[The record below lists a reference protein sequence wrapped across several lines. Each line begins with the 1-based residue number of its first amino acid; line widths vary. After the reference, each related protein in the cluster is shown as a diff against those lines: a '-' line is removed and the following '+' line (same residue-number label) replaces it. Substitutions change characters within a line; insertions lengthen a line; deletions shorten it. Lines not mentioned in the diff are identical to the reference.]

1 MGRGF
6 RAALPLTALRAAVAA
21 LLGFATAGSACRAA
35 GAPPPTPEPQAA
47 ESPAVAQ
54 AERPALSAGFE
65 PQAPRGMVRID
76 GRAFADDDGPRP
88 ALGASLFWLAWGYRH
103 DRGRLEAN
111 LRWLADRGVD
121 FVRALGEVGGR
132 GWEDRVVDPAWPD
145 YVDVIR
151 GATALANRHG
161 LRVEWTIFGGG
172 ASRTTDEWRAAAR
185 RMVTAL
191 QPVAAG
197 VQFVEVQNEQQ
208 GPPLVLARE
217 IAAVVRRELGV
228 EVAVTGTPEREL
240 AAVYAGSAATL
251 ATIHFDRQAGED
263 GWRFARQAWEQRDRA
278 GLPGAFVNN
287 EPAGIASSVRAE
299 NDPVRVASDAL
310 ATWVAGG
317 AAYVLHHG
325 AGIHGRRWTHPTA
338 GPRQADAWAQP
349 ALAEALEMIG
359 RIRAVLPGDIAN
371 WSRAEHDAAPPGLV
385 PPFRFA
391 PALVGTG
398 ASPDLGAA
406 GVFTALR
413 GHEFYTV
420 ILGARGDL
428 VTEATRPATATVL
441 DLRGRIERPW
451 TGRIAG
457 TDSTYLV
464 HGRTTAEAGRTR
476 LNDAS
481 ARRVQAPRRP

>member
-1 MGRGF
+1 MRVGF
-6 RAALPLTALRAAVAA
+6 RATVGTALLSAAIGAA
-21 LLGFATAGSACRAA
+21 LVAME
-35 GAPPPTPEPQAA
+35 PPGPQR
-47 ESPAVAQ
+47 
-54 AERPALSAGFE
+54 RPSSG
-65 PQAPRGMVRID
+65 RVRLD
-76 GRAFADDDGPRP
+76 GRSFADDDGPRP

-103 DRGRLEAN
+103 DRSRLEAN
-111 LRWLADRGVD
+111 LRWLADHGVD

-145 YVDVIR
+145 YADVIR

-161 LRVEWTIFGGG
+161 IRVEWTIFGGG
-172 ASRTTDEWRAAAR
+172 TFRTTDEWREAAR
-185 RMVTAL
+185 RVVAAL
-191 QPVAAG
+191 QPVVAG

-228 EVAVTGTPEREL
+228 EVAVTGTPERDL
-240 AAVYAGSAATL
+240 AAVYRGSAATV

-263 GWRFARQAWEQRDRA
+263 GWRFARQAWERRDQA

-310 ATWVAGG
+310 VTWVAGG
-317 AAYVLHHG
+317 AACVLHHG
-325 AGIHGRRWTHPTA
+325 AGIHGRKWTHPTA

-359 RIRAVLPGDIAN
+359 QIRAVLPADIAN
-371 WSRAEHDAAPPGLV
+371 WSRAENDGAPPGPV
-385 PPFRFA
+385 PPLRIA
-391 PALVGTG
+391 PALVG
-398 ASPDLGAA
+398 AAAPKSRGAA
-406 GVFTALR
+406 GVFSAMR
-413 GHEFYTV
+413 GRDFYTV

-428 VTEATRPATATVL
+428 VTEAPRPATATVL
-441 DLRGRIERPW
+441 DLRERVERPW
-451 TGRIAG
+451 TGRITG

-476 LNDAS
+476 VNEAS
-481 ARRVQAPRRP
+481 TRRVLAPRRP